1 MTSIELF
8 FKENFDGME
17 AYVSSGG
24 LHIDGIVEQK
34 CKLVFQQYI
43 GLICL
48 INLEYNRTRLDTL
61 VKEKMSDLREKLEMD
76 YDLKNTIV
84 DELTTIIKG
93 TYIQMG
99 VIYPSNIASI
109 NSTFNNKNIRDC
121 ELKYEDGSIVK
132 IRCVQPIK

>member
-24 LHIDGIVEQK
+24 LHIDGNVEQK